1 MNTMRFEFENEM
13 PLVVID
19 KNTSAGNVDGN
30 AEIEYSRDGSWEI
43 TGIYIEC
50 YRQRSFVERA
60 AVPPVE
66 AWPIVEAPEPFNT
79 MIRNYLEGDWCD
91 RVQDAVDYQL
101 EQDRIDALEQ
111 RADMRRDER
120 MGL

>member
-1 MNTMRFEFENEM
+1 MNTFKFQFDNEM

-19 KNTSAGNVDGN
+19 SNTTAGDVDGH
-30 AEIEYSRDGSWEI
+30 AEIEYTQGGDWGI
-43 TGIYIEC
+43 KAIYIEC
-50 YRQRSFVERA
+50 YRHRSFADRNIGID
-60 AVPPVE
+60 

-79 MIRNYLEGDWCD
+79 MIRDRLENGWYA
-91 RVQDAVDYQL
+91 RVQNAVNEQIASDREDA
-101 EQDRIDALEQ
+101 AEQ

>member
-1 MNTMRFEFENEM
+1 MNTMKFEFENEM

-19 KNTSAGNVDGN
+19 KNTTAGNVDGN
-30 AEIEYSRDGSWEI
+30 AEIEYSRDGIWEI

-50 YRQRSFVERA
+50 YRQRSYAEREA
-60 AVPPVE
+60 KVE

-79 MIRNYLEGDWCD
+79 MIRFCLENEWQE

-101 EQDRIDALEQ
+101 EQDRMDAAEA

-120 MGL
+120 MMGL

>member
-1 MNTMRFEFENEM
+1 MNTMKFEFENEM

-19 KNTSAGNVDGN
+19 KNTTAGNVDGN

-79 MIRNYLEGDWCD
+79 MIRDRLLTEWEG
-91 RVQDAVDYQL
+91 RVQDAVNYQI
-101 EQDRIDALEQ
+101 EQDR
-111 RADMRRDER
+111 ADEADRQADYRRDAR

>member
-1 MNTMRFEFENEM
+1 MSTMKFEFENEM

-19 KNTSAGNVDGN
+19 KNTTAGNVDGN
-30 AEIEYSRDGSWEI
+30 AEIEYSRDGDWGI
-43 TGIYIEC
+43 KAIYIEC

-60 AVPPVE
+60 AVPAIE

-79 MIRNYLEGDWCD
+79 MIRDRLLTEWEG
-91 RVQDAVDYQL
+91 RVQDAVNYQI
-101 EQDRIDALEQ
+101 EQDR
-111 RADMRRDER
+111 ADEADRQADYRRDAR